1 MSVEQDKNTVMWN
14 GRGRVQEVNW
24 DESNSQTKGYS
35 HVLFCFFCFFVLTQV
50 RESKNIR
57 LYRAF
62 YLAQVYPV
70 QVTQKCVKYRQ
81 ELGHLYKPTLQN
93 KMQIKCKV
101 AWRAAK
107 CWTHLNY
114 HKYPVQ
120 CTVLRLV
127 LRRCGFQLYHS
138 V

>member
-62 YLAQVYPV
+62 YLA
-70 QVTQKCVKYRQ
+70 
-81 ELGHLYKPTLQN
+81 
-93 KMQIKCKV
+93 
-101 AWRAAK
+101 
-107 CWTHLNY
+107 
-114 HKYPVQ
+114 
-120 CTVLRLV
+120 
-127 LRRCGFQLYHS
+127 
-138 V
+138 